1 MVEQMCGYDQLRYS
15 CTAWSIESDAK
26 GKCDNGDDYYD
37 FVVVDDN
44 DCMMMMTLMMMIMLL
59 MIMIMVMIIIIM
71 IIVDMR

>member
-26 GKCDNGDDYYD
+26 GKCDNSDDSYD
-37 FVVVDDN
+37 VVVDDN
-44 DCMMMMTLMMMIMLL
+44 DCMLMIMIMLL

>member
-1 MVEQMCGYDQLRYS
+1 MVEQMCGYDQLRHS

-26 GKCDNGDDYYD
+26 GKCDNSDDSYN
-37 FVVVDDN
+37 VVVDDDN
-44 DCMMMMTLMMMIMLL
+44 DCMMMMML

>member
-26 GKCDNGDDYYD
+26 GKCDNGDDSYN
-37 FVVVDDN
+37 VVVDDDN
-44 DCMMMMTLMMMIMLL
+44 DNVVD
-59 MIMIMVMIIIIM
+59 IMIMVMIIIIM